1 MIGKISKGCGFGGVL
16 SYLLDPA
23 KQPRIISNCMF
34 GTQVDELAREFRS
47 ISNQNPRTTKPV
59 RHFSIAFA
67 PEDGSV
73 DDVIKEAIALRVL
86 DGLGYAQCQYL
97 AIDHHRD
104 DPGHDEAHDHDHL
117 HVLTNAVD
125 VFGKHVDD
133 GWDMYRIQDILRAAE
148 ADFGLRQV
156 ESSWDVKRAKV
167 QAREAR
173 IANLDLEI
181 VNTLADS
188 LQTRT
193 NLEQW
198 LNGLAQQKIDVR
210 FNLTSRGVVRG
221 ITFIQDGQVYKGSDI
236 GASWQK
242 VNDILIP
249 SDRDLTLMQTAN
261 LRAQDRPAKLNLEN
275 RELFDRVAELAAIK
289 LGERKKF
296 ENGRI
301 KIKSDGDNLTVFRI
315 RPNKLMLTAS
325 RSEGGWEPVGFP
337 DLDLRDMKLLER
349 LNGIEAKTHVLDLS
363 TKATSEA
370 PRINSKKLDCEIL
383 TDNREAESP
392 LESKLGSLESL
403 EVENIDWYEE
413 EEELAW
419 NDLSI

>member
-16 SYLLDPA
+16 SYLLDPD

-67 PEDGSV
+67 PEDGAV

-86 DGLGYAQCQYL
+86 DGLGYSHCQYL

-133 GWDMYRIQDILRAAE
+133 GWDMYRIQDILRVAE

-156 ESSWDVKRAKV
+156 ESSWNVKRAKV

-173 IANLDLEI
+173 VANLDLEI
-181 VNTLADS
+181 VNLVADS
-188 LQTRT
+188 LQTRA

-198 LNGLAQQKIDVR
+198 LNGLTQQKIDVR

-249 SDRDLTLMQTAN
+249 SDQDLTLMQAAN
-261 LRAQDRPAKLNLEN
+261 LRTQDRPAKLNLEN
-275 RELFDRVAELAAIK
+275 RELFDRVADLAVMK
-289 LGERKKF
+289 LDGRKKF

-325 RSEGGWEPVGFP
+325 KCKGGWEPVGFP
-337 DLDLRDMKLLER
+337 DLDLRDLKLLER
-349 LNGIEAKTHVLDLS
+349 LNGIKVQEPLVKLIEQT
-363 TKATSEA
+363 TKISE
-370 PRINSKKLDCEIL
+370 IS
-383 TDNREAESP
+383 AESSQVKSI
-392 LESKLGSLESL
+392 LSQLSNVEHDENEAQYEDEYLDEDENEESSDFIL
-403 EVENIDWYEE
+403 
-413 EEELAW
+413 
-419 NDLSI
+419 